1 MADISNKTIAQLL
14 DYIENAEKELKN
26 ARQVI
31 RQIEEEKAKSYQEI
45 PGIEGVYDGTHMTAD
60 DGQKYE
66 VPANYAA
73 KSRLVYGDRL
83 KKIEENGATLFKQ
96 IVKVPR
102 KKIQGILNKKEG
114 MWYIITDAGSY
125 KIADVAAE
133 FNHAELHDEAEALI
147 PESDANAPF
156 AALDKILTQRA
167 PIIPPMHNRSVSN
180 ASGAQR
186 TAYRPAPQ
194 PSSSVPQATAD
205 KPRRAPRRSASTADS
220 AAAPRRTT
228 PQFGGQPSHAPAAR
242 VPQPANKE
250 FISDLK
256 EPNKGDSVVS
266 LKDIGDD
273 DLR

>member
-1 MADISNKTIAQLL
+1 
-14 DYIENAEKELKN
+14 
-26 ARQVI
+26 
-31 RQIEEEKAKSYQEI
+31 
-45 PGIEGVYDGTHMTAD
+45 MTAD
-60 DGQKYE
+60 DGQRFE

-147 PESDANAPF
+147 PETDANAPF

-167 PIIPPMHNRSVSN
+167 PIMPPAHSRPASS
-180 ASGAQR
+180 ASGAPR
-186 TAYRPAPQ
+186 PAYRPAPQ
-194 PSSSVPQATAD
+194 PAYQANSGAQDSSASRGPAD
-205 KPRRAPRRSASTADS
+205 KPRRAPRRSPAAADTN
-220 AAAPRRTT
+220 AAPRRTT
-228 PQFGGQPSHAPAAR
+228 PQFGGQPSHAATSHPA
-242 VPQPANKE
+242 QPANRE